1 MEIEERE
8 FGTDD
13 GAVLAMRPSLYDLAK
28 IDRDRY
34 TIVGIDVG
42 LDGSTTA
49 TVCAIDRHAQSI
61 PELGQSGGEVP
72 VVEFSLPEPAL
83 EDFIRL
89 AFDQILIDQQVAS
102 D

>member
-8 FGTDD
+8 LGPDD
-13 GAVLAMRPSLYDLAK
+13 GEVIVKRPSLYDVAK

-34 TIVGIDVG
+34 AIVGIDVG
-42 LDGSTTA
+42 LDGPTTA

-61 PELGQSGGEVP
+61 TELRQSGGEVP

-102 D
+102 G

>member
-8 FGTDD
+8 LGPDD
-13 GAVLAMRPSLYDLAK
+13 DEVLAKRPSLYDLAK

-42 LDGSTTA
+42 LDGPTTA

-61 PELGQSGGEVP
+61 RSSAKTAVAFLSWSSVC
-72 VVEFSLPEPAL
+72 LNR
-83 EDFIRL
+83 RL
-89 AFDQILIDQQVAS
+89 KTS
-102 D
+102 